1 MMLLDGRRER
11 TFFTLG
17 IFCTLIYIGNSVAR
31 VISRFSYP
39 LLLLAL
45 AWMVAF
51 VLKPVAQWLDQGV
64 IPDSMIEWV
73 RRRWSDHHAD
83 LLSAFRI
90 PYSLAVVLMYFSMLL
105 GMALI
110 VLLVTPPL
118 ISQLTRL
125 SKQLPE
131 YVEQLPDWW
140 EGVQGE
146 IVARFNVNQEELADL
161 ISVDELTERATSALP
176 DILEGV
182 IALLR
187 GIASGVANTLLALT
201 LSLYLMLDS
210 QRMSDQLNRILPL
223 RYRGEFDFLS
233 STIRLAFG
241 SFLLGK
247 VVKGAI
253 HAVFVI
259 IVMSFFFV
267 LYKMVTAI
275 FTGLL
280 MFIPQLGMPI
290 AMFTPSAMAL
300 VQDSG
305 SEIPI
310 LIVMIVFQQVL
321 IRFIMPKLTSEWTG
335 MPPLFSMLAVIM
347 GTIVLGVWGF
357 FFSAPAATAIYL
369 VSVSVLERWKQA
381 VDARDE
387 EKSQFAVYSTQDGP
401 SEQEAQ

>member
-17 IFCTLIYIGNSVAR
+17 IFCALIYIGNSVAH

-39 LLLLAL
+39 LLLLTL

-64 IPDSMIEWV
+64 VPDSMVEWV
-73 RRRWSDHHAD
+73 RRHWGDRHAD
-83 LLSAFRI
+83 LLNAFRI
-90 PYSLAVVLMYFSMLL
+90 PYSLAVILMYFSMLL
-105 GMALI
+105 GMALM

-140 EGVQGE
+140 EGVQDE
-146 IVARFNVNQEELADL
+146 IVARFNVDQQELDNL
-161 ISVDELTERATSALP
+161 ISVDELTARATSALP
-176 DILEGV
+176 DVLERV

-223 RYRGEFDFLS
+223 RYRDELDFLN

-259 IVMSFFFV
+259 IVMSLFGV
-267 LYKMVTAI
+267 PYKMVTAI

-290 AMFTPSAMAL
+290 AMVTPSAMAL

-305 SEIPI
+305 SEIPL
-310 LIVMIVFQQVL
+310 LIAMIVFQQIL
-321 IRFIMPKLTSEWTG
+321 IRFIMPKLASEWTG
-335 MPPLFSMLAVIM
+335 MPPLLSMLAVIV
-347 GTIVLGVWGF
+347 GTIVLGMWGF

-369 VSVSVLERWKQA
+369 IAIHVLERWKKA
-381 VDARDE
+381 VDARDGE
-387 EKSQFAVYSTQDGP
+387 SAQHESP
-401 SEQEAQ
+401 SAQTAKAL